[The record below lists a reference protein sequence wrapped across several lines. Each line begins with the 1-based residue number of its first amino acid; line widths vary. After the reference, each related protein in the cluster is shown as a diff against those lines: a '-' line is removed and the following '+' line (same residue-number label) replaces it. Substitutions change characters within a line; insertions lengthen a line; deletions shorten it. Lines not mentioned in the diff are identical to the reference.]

1 MNRRVELF
9 RPFQGAILLVHLN
22 ISRSRHVVRIQALNV
37 QLNIVTW
44 SSLVHSLMMHL
55 HSEHFLSVR
64 IQNRVRWQEYDF
76 FAWLHKL
83 HSSTSLDLSEW
94 GTSNF
99 FAPAVFLYGALVL
112 LLRCGRH
119 LLGRRISRL
128 GIPATHCER
137 VCFIHCTS
145 SRSGNPREREL
156 PEIRGAPRHCTGPAQ
171 PDPSSSR
178 APSSR

>member
-22 ISRSRHVVRIQALNV
+22 ISRSKHVVRIQALNV

-76 FAWLHKL
+76 FAWLHKAAL
-83 HSSTSLDLSEW
+83 ET
-94 GTSNF
+94 
-99 FAPAVFLYGALVL
+99 ALVHLVGLERMGNFQL
-112 LLRCGRH
+112 LCASCVLIRSPRLAPQLR
-119 LLGRRISRL
+119 
-128 GIPATHCER
+128 
-137 VCFIHCTS
+137 TS
-145 SRSGNPREREL
+145 PPWASHQSPWYSGNPL
-156 PEIRGAPRHCTGPAQ
+156 
-171 PDPSSSR
+171 
-178 APSSR
+178 

>member
-22 ISRSRHVVRIQALNV
+22 ISRSKHVVRIQALNV

-76 FAWLHKL
+76 FAWLHKLHSKL

-145 SRSGNPREREL
+145 SRSGE
-156 PEIRGAPRHCTGPAQ
+156 
-171 PDPSSSR
+171 SS
-178 APSSR
+178 

>member
-1 MNRRVELF
+1 
-9 RPFQGAILLVHLN
+9 
-22 ISRSRHVVRIQALNV
+22 
-37 QLNIVTW
+37 
-44 SSLVHSLMMHL
+44 MMHL

-94 GTSNF
+94 RTSNF
-99 FAPAVFLYGALVL
+99 LAPAVFLYGALVL

-128 GIPATHCER
+128 GIPATHCES

-145 SRSGNPREREL
+145 SRSGKSSWAW
-156 PEIRGAPRHCTGPAQ
+156 APRDSWRASPLYRPCAAWPVKF
-171 PDPSSSR
+171 SSSIVSMR
-178 APSSR
+178 SGFHTKFSCPRNSRPWESVSEVLSPPAPLALP

>member
-1 MNRRVELF
+1 MNFFVRSKVLSFLCTLTSPDRNMLF
-9 RPFQGAILLVHLN
+9 ASRPSMFNSTLSPG
-22 ISRSRHVVRIQALNV
+22 
-37 QLNIVTW
+37 
-44 SSLVHSLMMHL
+44 LVHSLMMHL

-64 IQNRVRWQEYDF
+64 IQNLVRWQEYNF

-99 FAPAVFLYGALVL
+99 LAPAVFLYGALVL
-112 LLRCGRH
+112 LFRCGRH

-128 GIPATHCER
+128 GIPATHCES

-145 SRSGNPREREL
+145 SRSG
-156 PEIRGAPRHCTGPAQ
+156 
-171 PDPSSSR
+171 SWR
-178 APSSR
+178 ASPLYRPCVA